1 MSEIGPYAGSK
12 SHNERWITVRIFP
25 DGIVE
30 AEGNGSEPDVPY
42 MSEMDSLVIEDYAM
56 HVDCRTIIVVQAYRV
71 PRVNTCSRARS
82 GHVVCISAC
91 SVLAWLTEG
100 KEYRERRL

>member
-12 SHNERWITVRIFP
+12 LHNERWIMVCIFP
-25 DGIVE
+25 NGIVK
-30 AEGNGSEPDVPY
+30 AEGNGLEPDVPY
-42 MSEMDSLVIEDYAM
+42 MSEMDSLVIKDYAM
-56 HVDCRTIIVVQAYRV
+56 HVDCCTVIVVQAYYV

-82 GHVVCISAC
+82 GHVVCVSAC

>member
-1 MSEIGPYAGSK
+1 M
-12 SHNERWITVRIFP
+12 
-25 DGIVE
+25 
-30 AEGNGSEPDVPY
+30 AEGNGLGPDVPY

-56 HVDCRTIIVVQAYRV
+56 HMDCRTVIVVQAHRI
-71 PRVNTCSRARS
+71 PRVNTRSRARS
-82 GHVVCISAC
+82 SHVVCVSAC